1 MLVMEHIRL
10 LIIETEL
17 LVRMHQRA
25 RHIHHLEMELIIV
38 LGHVTVVSFNLEILV
53 EHKSVL
59 QVKME
64 IVQYQMV
71 MV

>member
-1 MLVMEHIRL
+1 MLVMEHIHL

-17 LVRMHQRA
+17 LEQTDQQV

-38 LGHVTVVSFNLEILV
+38 LGHVIVVSFNLETLV
-53 EHKSVL
+53 EHKFVL

-64 IVQYQMV
+64 IVQYQMA